1 MNIIRDIEAHKLA
14 YLEYRGSGFDK
25 DGNLLWAKEDAVSYV
40 EGLDAA
46 IRIIKGETIE
56 IEWM

>member
-14 YLEYRGSGFDK
+14 YLEYRGSSFDK
-25 DGNLLWAKEDAVSYV
+25 DGNLLWAKEDAVSYI

-46 IRIIKGETIE
+46 IRIIKGEIVE
-56 IEWM
+56 IK

>member
-14 YLEYRGSGFDK
+14 YLEYRGSSFDK

-46 IRIIKGETIE
+46 IRIIKGEIVE
-56 IEWM
+56 IK

>member
-1 MNIIRDIEAHKLA
+1 MNLIKEIEAHKLA
-14 YLEYRGSGFDK
+14 YLKYRGGAFDK
-25 DGNLLWAKEDAVSYV
+25 EGNLLWAKDDAEAYV

-56 IEWM
+56 IL